1 MTVVTEPGT
10 DRHENRAAA
19 RERRRATMARELG
32 ELLESRPEL
41 AEACPLADFAVHA
54 VRWMV

>member
-1 MTVVTEPGT
+1 MTAITGPRT

-32 ELLESRPEL
+32 ELLETRPEL

-54 VRWMV
+54 VRWTV